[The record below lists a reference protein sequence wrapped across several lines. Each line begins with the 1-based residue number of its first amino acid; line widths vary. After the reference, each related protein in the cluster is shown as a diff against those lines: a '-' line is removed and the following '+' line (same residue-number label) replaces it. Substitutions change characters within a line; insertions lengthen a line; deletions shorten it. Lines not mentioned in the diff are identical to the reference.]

1 MKPKNLLLFFLFL
14 FLFSFSARAENE
26 AQPAQETTPVQTEQP
41 PAETGQ
47 SEATVTAQ
55 NVAKTT
61 CSAGA
66 PAGAAPKPTR
76 KPKAKGSPSFATAA
90 TTAAPNVSVRIKKF
104 C

>member
-47 SEATVTAQ
+47 SEEETELCICGRPIYAESGQ
-55 NVAKTT
+55 GY
-61 CSAGA
+61 S
-66 PAGAAPKPTR
+66 
-76 KPKAKGSPSFATAA
+76 
-90 TTAAPNVSVRIKKF
+90 
-104 C
+104 